1 MDSLI
6 FCVVVLVRLSLLS
19 LSCWSV
25 AVVVIMAPHGDIFVV
40 VQDWPKCSDCCQR
53 CSSISEAV
61 ISCQKKSPGLSRLQ
75 LYCRSLAVLCRR
87 SFRKLCILQQLSS
100 IRGQASSLQW
110 PVFSG
115 ESHLRRQKRDSCTD
129 ARWRTVKTWLQL
141 SSSWPSCYF
150 QGGTATA
157 FGPSVLR
164 ETLFGSQYSLRAC
177 LKLDHVMHFTCSKE
191 L

>member
-1 MDSLI
+1 M
-6 FCVVVLVRLSLLS
+6 
-19 LSCWSV
+19 
-25 AVVVIMAPHGDIFVV
+25 
-40 VQDWPKCSDCCQR
+40 
-53 CSSISEAV
+53 

-177 LKLDHVMHFTCSKE
+177 FEARSCHAFYMFQRIVVASSSSSFFIIEGLPDLLLGSDDVSNIYNLDFNKNIEKDFV
-191 L
+191 